1 MNRRLALAV
10 LVSAIAVGC
19 DSPSMP
25 PTGLRPPFAEPRF
38 DFTNG
43 PSSLPNVF
51 RFNNRVF
58 FAWADFERNMAI
70 LVNSPTNDPS
80 DLRACGGALRPD
92 FVSVQRVGLLQ
103 EVLHA
108 LRLAREVNILVF
120 DPAPATF
127 EDLCAAT
134 PIASGT
140 GNLTSTDNDIF
151 VTGNGANAFG
161 FRAQGTVE
169 LATGGSA
176 RVTAVQQLLIKPD
189 GTFEVLVSS
198 VMLHPLGG
206 P

>member
-1 MNRRLALAV
+1 MYRRLALAV

-25 PTGLRPPFAEPRF
+25 PTGPRPPFAEPRF

-51 RFNNRVF
+51 RLNNRIF
-58 FAWADFERNMAI
+58 FAWPDFDRNMAVLI
-70 LVNSPTNDPS
+70 NTPADPS
-80 DLRACGGALRPD
+80 DLLACGGAVRPD

-103 EVLHA
+103 EVLHV

-127 EDLCAAT
+127 EDLCEAT

-140 GNLTSTDNDIF
+140 GNLTSSDNDLF
-151 VTGNGANAFG
+151 LTGNGANAFG

-169 LATGGSA
+169 LASGGSA

-198 VMLHPLGG
+198 VILSPLGG